1 MIIGKRMPMEDMPD
15 PHRKLK
21 KFCALCGVAGPIL
34 YTLAVFSLGAIQ
46 PGYNHSTQLMSEL
59 GEVGAPHAVVMNLFG
74 FALTG
79 ILILVFAWGF
89 FLELRKIQGIVP
101 ATSLL
106 ALTGILYLAE
116 SYFRCDAG
124 CIPPATFSGFLHLLL
139 GEISVAAMVVAS
151 FTIAFVLKKE
161 GHWQGYWQYS
171 VLTGAAVLLLMPFM
185 PAMHETAGLF
195 QRVLVGIILL
205 WWELL
210 AIRLYRLASAGGT
223 GS

>member
-1 MIIGKRMPMEDMPD
+1 MPMEHMPD
-15 PHRKLK
+15 PHRNLK

-34 YTLAVFSLGAIQ
+34 YTLVVFSLGAIQ

-59 GEVGAPHAVVMNLFG
+59 GEVGAPHALVMNLFG

-89 FLELRKIQGIVP
+89 FLEFRRIDGIVP

-106 ALTGILYLAE
+106 TLTGILYLAE
-116 SYFRCDAG
+116 ACFHCDAG

-139 GEISVAAMVVAS
+139 GEVSVAIMIVAS
-151 FTIAFVLKKE
+151 FTIAYVLKQE

-171 VLTGAAVLLLMPFM
+171 ALTGAAVLLFVPFM
-185 PAMHETAGLF
+185 PALPEMAGLF
-195 QRVLVGIILL
+195 QRVLVGIFLL

-210 AIRLYRLASAGGT
+210 AIRLYRVVSVGNT